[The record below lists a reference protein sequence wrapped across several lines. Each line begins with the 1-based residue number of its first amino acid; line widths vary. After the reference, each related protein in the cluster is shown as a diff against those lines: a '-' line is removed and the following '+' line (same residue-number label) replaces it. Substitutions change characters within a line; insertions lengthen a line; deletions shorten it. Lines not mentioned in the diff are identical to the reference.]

1 MHVDD
6 IFEQFSLNFQGLLK
20 LLQSSL
26 SFDITIILDIFVT
39 KVMEEPP
46 FQLIVL

>member
-1 MHVDD
+1 MMTELFKN
-6 IFEQFSLNFQGLLK
+6 IYFSFL
-20 LLQSSL
+20 
-26 SFDITIILDIFVT
+26 DITIILDIFVT